1 MTYLHTSQVMAELV
15 RSAKSGS
22 DWTPNELA
30 AYNIT
35 ADSDTCDV
43 HHNWER

>member
-1 MTYLHTSQVMAELV
+1 MNPELLI

-22 DWTPNELA
+22 DWGPNELA

-35 ADSDTCDV
+35 VESQDAVIFLKSTLF
-43 HHNWER
+43 